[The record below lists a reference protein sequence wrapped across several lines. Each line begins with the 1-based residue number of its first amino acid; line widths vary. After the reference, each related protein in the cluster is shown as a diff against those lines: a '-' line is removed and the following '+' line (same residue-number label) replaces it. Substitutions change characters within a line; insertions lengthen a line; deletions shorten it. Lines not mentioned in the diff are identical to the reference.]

1 MFVNGWVACLDV
13 FSRCV
18 VANGRVDMYEVV
30 SVGMLWFQD
39 VFLFLFEF
47 DFRDLLWSL

>member
-1 MFVNGWVACLDV
+1 MVELFSCFDV

-18 VANGRVDMYEVV
+18 VANGRVGMYEVA

-39 VFLFLFEF
+39 VFFVAVRVRL
-47 DFRDLLWSL
+47 

>member
-1 MFVNGWVACLDV
+1 MVELFSCLDV

-18 VANGRVDMYEVV
+18 VVANGRVGMYEVV

-39 VFLFLFEF
+39 VFL
-47 DFRDLLWSL
+47 

>member
-1 MFVNGWVACLDV
+1 MVELFSCFDV

-18 VANGRVDMYEVV
+18 VANGRVGMYEVV

-39 VFLFLFEF
+39 VFLLLFEF
-47 DFRDLLWSL
+47 DFRYLLWSV